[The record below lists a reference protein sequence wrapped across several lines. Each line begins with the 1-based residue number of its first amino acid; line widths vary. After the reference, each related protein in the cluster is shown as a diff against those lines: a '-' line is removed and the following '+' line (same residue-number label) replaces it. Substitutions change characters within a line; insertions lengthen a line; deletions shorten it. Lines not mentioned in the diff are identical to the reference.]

1 MTNKEIAELLLPGI
15 NVTPEDIEARYADRN
30 LPEGALVT
38 RFAPSPTGFVHMGS
52 LYGSLIDML
61 YAKQS
66 NGVVYL
72 RIEDTDGERTV
83 ENGIENIVRDL
94 KNFDVEF
101 MEGPS
106 QGGEYGPY
114 IQSER
119 KEIYQCFAK
128 KLIEEGKAYPC
139 FCSKEEMEEMR
150 ESQTKTGGR
159 TGYYGMYAKCRNLSN
174 DEIEERVKRGDKY
187 VIRMRSNGSFRNKM
201 TAMDVVRGKLN
212 FPENDMD
219 EVIIK
224 GDGLPTYHFAHICDD
239 HLMKTTLVVRGEE
252 WLPSL
257 PKHYQMFDMMGWEKP
272 KYLHTSAIGK
282 LDEETGGRRKL
293 SKRKDPESAV
303 SYYHEHGIPHE
314 VVKLYLAT
322 LINTNFEEYYTK
334 EKEAKLL
341 DFKFDFKKMS
351 TSIAMFDL
359 DKLMN
364 ISKIYFSRMKAEDV
378 YNETLVYADEFDKEF
393 ADILRKY
400 KDKSIALLNIER
412 EVKKPRKD
420 IGAYPDVKEVNY
432 YMFNEYFDNM
442 SDEELYKDIDFEARK
457 YDKEVLTK
465 YASEIFNPNDDK
477 DAWFEGMKKLA
488 EECGYAGE
496 TKLYKENPENYKGH
510 VGDVCEQIRA
520 AVTSKTRTPD
530 LYELLNILGKDEV
543 AKRIDRFVK
552 FMK

>member
-1 MTNKEIAELLLPGI
+1 MTNKEIADLLLPGI
-15 NVTPEDIEARYADRN
+15 NVTPEEIEARYANRN
-30 LPEGALVT
+30 LKEGALVT

-52 LYGSLIDML
+52 LYGSLIDWI
-61 YAKQS
+61 YAKQTD
-66 NGVVYL
+66 GVVYL

-94 KNFDVEF
+94 KTFDIEF

-139 FCSKEEMEEMR
+139 FCTKDDLDSMR
-150 ESQTKTGGR
+150 ESQEKSGSR

-174 DEIEERVKRGDKY
+174 DDIEERVKRGDKY
-187 VIRMRSNGSFRNKM
+187 VIRMRSMGSFRNKVN
-201 TAMDVVRGKLN
+201 ASDVVRGKLN
-212 FPENDMD
+212 FPENDYD

-257 PKHYQMFDMMGWEKP
+257 PKHVQMFDMMGWEKP

-282 LDEETGGRRKL
+282 VDEETGGKRKL

-314 VVKLYLAT
+314 VVKLYLAA
-322 LINTNFEEYYTK
+322 LINTNFEEWYTK
-334 EKEAKLL
+334 EREAKLA

-378 YNETLVYADEFDKEF
+378 YNETLTYCNEFDKEF
-393 ADILRKY
+393 AELLTKY
-400 KDKSIALLNIER
+400 KEKSIALLNIER
-412 EVKKPRKD
+412 ECKKPRKD
-420 IGAYPDVKEVNY
+420 IGSYPDVRDVNW
-432 YMFNEYFDNM
+432 YMFKELFDTKK
-442 SDEELYKDIDFEARK
+442 DEELYADIDKERT
-457 YDKEVLTK
+457 YDKDVLK
-465 YASEIFNPNDDK
+465 MYAEEIFDENADK
-477 DAWFEGMKKLA
+477 DAWFEGMKTLA
-488 EECGYAGE
+488 EKNGYSPD
-496 TKLYKENPENYKGH
+496 TKAYKENPDAFKGH
-510 VGDVCEQIRA
+510 VGDVCEQVRF
-520 AVTSKTRTPD
+520 AVTSKTKTPD
-530 LYELLNILGKDEV
+530 LYELLRILGKEEV
-543 AKRIDRFVK
+543 QNRINRFVNY
-552 FMK
+552 MK